1 MRINETV
8 LEMHFHTEVL
18 NLIKRTLGLGPK
30 AAFNFYKYSPQ
41 LEKFVGF
48 DQAFVMSQDHD
59 DALFKA
65 LKGAAQS
72 SSYRMGPKFVGL
84 FLQYKVVQLMQ
95 KKSRKNPPPVTS
107 SPFYRA
113 SLYTSRSAENE
124 KSQHE
129 LLYHL
134 EQNNPGAFVYYA
146 CPMLFD
152 KAKLYERADL
162 SELRLPRLSS
172 CPSAYLDNDKHFIFF
187 DSPTSPPIWKSEP
200 VMGEA
205 ISPEEMAIELANY
218 LRETT
223 PQQSVERMNSL
234 LSFLRVSP
242 ESTDDISETAREIL
256 ADALTIISIDMGP
269 ALPA

>member
-1 MRINETV
+1 MSINETV
-8 LEMHFHTEVL
+8 LEMHYHAEVL
-18 NLIKRTLGLGPK
+18 ALIKKTLGLGPK

-41 LEKFVGF
+41 REKFVGF

-65 LKGAAQS
+65 LKSAAQS
-72 SSYRMGPKFVGL
+72 SSYNMGPKFVGL

-95 KKSRKNPPPVTS
+95 RRSKKNPPPVPS

-113 SLYTSRSAENE
+113 NLYTSRSSENE

-129 LLYHL
+129 LLYEL
-134 EQNNPGAFVYYA
+134 EKNNPDAFVYYA

-152 KAKLYERADL
+152 KAKLYEQADL
-162 SELRLPRLSS
+162 SELRLPKLSS

-187 DSPTSPPIWKSEP
+187 DSPTSHPVWKSEP
-200 VMGEA
+200 VNGVA
-205 ISPEEMAIELANY
+205 ISVEEMAVELANY

-223 PQQSVERMNSL
+223 PQQSAERVSSL
-234 LSFLRVSP
+234 LSSLGLSS
-242 ESTDDISETAREIL
+242 ESIEEMSETARDVL
-256 ADALTIISIDMGP
+256 ADALTIISVDVEP
-269 ALPA
+269 SLRA